1 MTHDSSKKPSTQLEP
16 NKDIRVEP
24 NKDIRA
30 PKFTSLKQTIPR
42 KPERMPARVPPK
54 R

>member
-1 MTHDSSKKPSTQLEP
+1 MTHDSSKKPSTRL
-16 NKDIRVEP
+16 KP

-30 PKFTSLKQTIPR
+30 PKFITSLKQTLPR

-54 R
+54 K

>member
-1 MTHDSSKKPSTQLEP
+1 MTHDSSKKPSTQL
-16 NKDIRVEP
+16 EP